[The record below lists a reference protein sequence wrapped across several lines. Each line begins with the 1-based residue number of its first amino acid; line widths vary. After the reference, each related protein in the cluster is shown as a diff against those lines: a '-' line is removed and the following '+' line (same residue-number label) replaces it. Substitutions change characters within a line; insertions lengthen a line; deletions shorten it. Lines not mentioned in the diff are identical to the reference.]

1 MQIVQKSNTNFLTP
15 KTSNKMKSPINKEIV
30 NKIYDEEFVSLINS
44 LNESIKEYYKVSKN
58 NIIEANNILD
68 SYQQQAQIIN
78 NLILE
83 INNTSSYEKLD
94 ELFDL
99 TRKTLE
105 VIIQMKMNSNSN
117 NKNLAMF
124 FDDAKI
130 LFKSMKAKRK
140 EKLIEANNDINK
152 QINQPSSD
160 SYMGSFNSENKFNN
174 RLEDNYFNINNN
186 LNINNNNDILLKNIN
201 AIYSR
206 VIKILNNF
214 SIYNYV
220 ISKVDFEES
229 NKYNNLQNSLKK
241 ELENLFIFLKKNL
254 NQGKSLAQTKSCVD
268 INENTKFKRS
278 KSKPHDNE
286 LEKLK
291 MINESN
297 KKKLL
302 ELNNQLNFYKNKVK
316 ELEMRNNSMI
326 IKLKNFEQTKFG
338 FQNNNNDVYNE
349 LNKKDMQILNLQKQL
364 KVFQMNENS
373 LNAQINNLNDQFTQ
387 KINEY
392 EYERANLSQTVLS
405 QKKTI
410 SNLQNNLNIK
420 QKELENLK
428 ESTFKGNNNN
438 YDLDKKLEI
447 MNMELKEKQS
457 KINALIQD
465 IKNYQRKEMINQ
477 EQIEN
482 MNNNIFNYE
491 KIIKEKDDLINN
503 NYKDNNDVFKIKL
516 ENEKLKKQIEELKN
530 SNNNNYL
537 QNQKMINGNIN
548 SYEMPNN
555 QEYTIKLN
563 ELTQENQELKQS
575 LSLINESKTKLE
587 LELSKKNDELE
598 GYKQVIFKLQNKLEQ
613 NKKKNDELEGYKQVI
628 FKLQNKL
635 EQNNDIE
642 EELKKRLNTE
652 RNVNALNTKTE
663 MNLRE
668 QNQSNKNLNKSFE
681 MPKDANIQLMNKYL
695 GQLNEAERKISLLQN
710 KNKELQFKLDEKQVE
725 REFSGYRTEDYN
737 FSNYEEEFDLKKMVN
752 GAREKNRSE
761 DINIDYPGVQSVKDK
776 YKELLQNMHLLEE
789 QVKILISNINI
800 TNKIK
805 PQISQICQLM
815 RIKAENIQAIIAGKD
830 KKKNLGLI

>member
-613 NKKKNDELEGYKQVI
+613 N
-628 FKLQNKL
+628 
-635 EQNNDIE
+635 NDIE

-663 MNLRE
+663 INLRE
-668 QNQSNKNLNKSFE
+668 ENQSNKNLNKSFE

>member
-316 ELEMRNNSMI
+316 DLEMRNNSMI

-410 SNLQNNLNIK
+410 SNLQNNLNMK

-555 QEYTIKLN
+555 QEYTTKIN

-598 GYKQVIFKLQNKLEQ
+598 GYKQVIFKLQNKLE
-613 NKKKNDELEGYKQVI
+613 K
-628 FKLQNKL
+628 
-635 EQNNDIE
+635 NNDIE

-652 RNVNALNTKTE
+652 RNVNALHTKTE
-663 MNLRE
+663 TNLRE
-668 QNQSNKNLNKSFE
+668 ENQSNKNLNKSFE

>member
-555 QEYTIKLN
+555 QEYTTKLN

-587 LELSKKNDELE
+587 LELS
-598 GYKQVIFKLQNKLEQ
+598 
-613 NKKKNDELEGYKQVI
+613 KKNDELEGYKQVI

>member
-214 SIYNYV
+214 SVYNYV

-598 GYKQVIFKLQNKLEQ
+598 GYKQVIFKLQNKLE
-613 NKKKNDELEGYKQVI
+613 K
-628 FKLQNKL
+628 
-635 EQNNDIE
+635 NNDIE

-652 RNVNALNTKTE
+652 SNVNALNTKTE

>member
-410 SNLQNNLNIK
+410 SNLQNNLNMK

-613 NKKKNDELEGYKQVI
+613 NNDL
-628 FKLQNKL
+628 
-635 EQNNDIE
+635 E

-652 RNVNALNTKTE
+652 SNVNALNTKTE

-710 KNKELQFKLDEKQVE
+710 KNKELQFKLDEKQVG

>member
-555 QEYTIKLN
+555 QEYTTKLN

-598 GYKQVIFKLQNKLEQ
+598 GYKQVIFKLQNKLE
-613 NKKKNDELEGYKQVI
+613 K
-628 FKLQNKL
+628 
-635 EQNNDIE
+635 NNDIE

-663 MNLRE
+663 TNLRE
-668 QNQSNKNLNKSFE
+668 ENQSNKNLNKSFE

-776 YKELLQNMHLLEE
+776 YKKLLQNMHLLEE

>member
-268 INENTKFKRS
+268 INENTKIKRS

-613 NKKKNDELEGYKQVI
+613 N
-628 FKLQNKL
+628 
-635 EQNNDIE
+635 NDIE

-652 RNVNALNTKTE
+652 RNADALHTKTE

>member
-214 SIYNYV
+214 SVYNYV

-410 SNLQNNLNIK
+410 SNLQNNLNMK

-613 NKKKNDELEGYKQVI
+613 N
-628 FKLQNKL
+628 
-635 EQNNDIE
+635 NDIE

-652 RNVNALNTKTE
+652 RNVDALNTKTE

>member
-268 INENTKFKRS
+268 INENTKYKRS

-613 NKKKNDELEGYKQVI
+613 N
-628 FKLQNKL
+628 
-635 EQNNDIE
+635 NDIE

-652 RNVNALNTKTE
+652 RNADAFNTKTE

>member
-174 RLEDNYFNINNN
+174 RLDDNYFNINNN

-410 SNLQNNLNIK
+410 SNLQNNLNMK

-613 NKKKNDELEGYKQVI
+613 N
-628 FKLQNKL
+628 
-635 EQNNDIE
+635 NDIE

-663 MNLRE
+663 TNLRE
-668 QNQSNKNLNKSFE
+668 ENQSNKNLNKSFE

>member
-410 SNLQNNLNIK
+410 SNLQNNLNMK

-555 QEYTIKLN
+555 QEYTTKIN

-587 LELSKKNDELE
+587 LELS
-598 GYKQVIFKLQNKLEQ
+598 
-613 NKKKNDELEGYKQVI
+613 KKNDELEGYKQVI

>member
-410 SNLQNNLNIK
+410 SNLQNNLNMK

-613 NKKKNDELEGYKQVI
+613 NNDL
-628 FKLQNKL
+628 
-635 EQNNDIE
+635 E

-652 RNVNALNTKTE
+652 SNVNALNTKTE

>member
-1 MQIVQKSNTNFLTP
+1 MQIVQKSKTNFLTP
-15 KTSNKMKSPINKEIV
+15 KISNKMQSPINKEIV

-555 QEYTIKLN
+555 QEYTTKLN

-575 LSLINESKTKLE
+575 LSIINESKTKLE
-587 LELSKKNDELE
+587 LELS
-598 GYKQVIFKLQNKLEQ
+598 
-613 NKKKNDELEGYKQVI
+613 KKNDELEGYKQVI

-652 RNVNALNTKTE
+652 RNADALHTKTE

>member
-186 LNINNNNDILLKNIN
+186 ININNNNDILLKNIN

-613 NKKKNDELEGYKQVI
+613 NNDL
-628 FKLQNKL
+628 
-635 EQNNDIE
+635 E

-652 RNVNALNTKTE
+652 SNVNALNTKTE

>member
-555 QEYTIKLN
+555 QEYTTKIN

-598 GYKQVIFKLQNKLEQ
+598 GYKQVIFKLQNKLE
-613 NKKKNDELEGYKQVI
+613 K
-628 FKLQNKL
+628 
-635 EQNNDIE
+635 NNDIE

-652 RNVNALNTKTE
+652 RNADALNTKTE

>member
-613 NKKKNDELEGYKQVI
+613 NNDL
-628 FKLQNKL
+628 
-635 EQNNDIE
+635 E

-652 RNVNALNTKTE
+652 SNVNALNTKTE